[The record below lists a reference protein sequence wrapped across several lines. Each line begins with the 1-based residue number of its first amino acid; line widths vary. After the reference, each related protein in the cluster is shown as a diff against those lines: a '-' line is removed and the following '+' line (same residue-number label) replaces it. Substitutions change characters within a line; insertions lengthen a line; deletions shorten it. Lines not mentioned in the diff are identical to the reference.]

1 MGEIETKQL
10 KSGDSIPIVEGTVFF
25 HACCGEGC
33 EMIHEVHVEKIGGML
48 FTRWYQI
55 NHIPTIEE
63 LEQRG
68 EIVDVLDYTATGK
81 EEAEG

>member
-1 MGEIETKQL
+1 VKTKQL
-10 KSGDSIPIVEGTVFF
+10 NSGDCIPIIEDTVFF
-25 HACCGEGC
+25 HACCKCGKY
-33 EMIHEVHVEKIGGML
+33 HEVHVEKVDGML
-48 FTRWYQI
+48 VTRWFAI
-55 NHIPTIEE
+55 DKLPTIEE